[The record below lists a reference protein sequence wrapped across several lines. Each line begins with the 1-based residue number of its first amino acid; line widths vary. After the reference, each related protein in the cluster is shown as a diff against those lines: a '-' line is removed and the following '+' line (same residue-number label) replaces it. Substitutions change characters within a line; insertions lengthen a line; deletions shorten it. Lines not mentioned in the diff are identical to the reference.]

1 MSRRGGRTTS
11 RSALPW
17 RRRKQRARHAGWP
30 PPPLRQQQRVA
41 GRDRAGFSGARRRW
55 EPAPWPRTRGRC
67 GGVGSGR
74 RDGGSRGTCK
84 ATAVARGGAS
94 SQGEAA
100 NNPSRRWS
108 PSVAR
113 RQGGLSRGRASERFW
128 RLSST
133 KFTSLILIFLSRGT
147 RGFGNKFAG
156 FWQTQI

>member
-1 MSRRGGRTTS
+1 MTKRRSMMRRDSTMTTRRKTMRRRDWTVTRRRTRTKKRMSRRSGRTTS

-100 NNPSRRWS
+100 NNPSRR
-108 PSVAR
+108 
-113 RQGGLSRGRASERFW
+113 
-128 RLSST
+128 
-133 KFTSLILIFLSRGT
+133 
-147 RGFGNKFAG
+147 
-156 FWQTQI
+156 